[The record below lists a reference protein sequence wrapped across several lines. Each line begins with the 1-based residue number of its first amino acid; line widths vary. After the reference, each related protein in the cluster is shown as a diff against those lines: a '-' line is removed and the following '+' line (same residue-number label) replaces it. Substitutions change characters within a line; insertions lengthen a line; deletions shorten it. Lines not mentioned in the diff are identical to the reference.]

1 VRFLVEADG
10 GLLRGPG
17 CDPGVSFRSEATPF
31 SDTWETRPL
40 ELELV
45 ASAADFLGLRVSIWA
60 GDQALV
66 QASTRL
72 AVRALD
78 AP

>member
-1 VRFLVEADG
+1 
-10 GLLRGPG
+10 
-17 CDPGVSFRSEATPF
+17 
-31 SDTWETRPL
+31 
-40 ELELV
+40 
-45 ASAADFLGLRVSIWA
+45 LRVSIWA